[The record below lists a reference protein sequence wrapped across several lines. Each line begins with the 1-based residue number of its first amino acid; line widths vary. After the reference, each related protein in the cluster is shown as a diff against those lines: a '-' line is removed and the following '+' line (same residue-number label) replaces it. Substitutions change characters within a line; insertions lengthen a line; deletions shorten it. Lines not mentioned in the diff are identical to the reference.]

1 MSIVQRITMDD
12 AKAEFGDLSLTN
24 QYQVHFAGFNQ
35 SIIKYL
41 RETGISNAKDYIS
54 RKMGIMC
61 ADASLP
67 ASALATGDVKDNFMG
82 VSQEFAHSRL
92 YTDIDFTFYLS
103 SDYTLLKIFEGWMD
117 YITSGANGEVQETE
131 KSFYRR
137 LRYPDDYK
145 ISTMYIH
152 KFEKDYGRSLQYQFI
167 NAFPKAI
174 SPMPVSYGAA
184 DLMRVTV
191 SFNYDRYILKRGAAT
206 PF

>member
-117 YITSGANGEVQETE
+117 YITSGANGEVQESE

-145 ISTMYIH
+145 IIRCISI
-152 KFEKDYGRSLQYQFI
+152 SLKKIMDDHCNI
-167 NAFPKAI
+167 NSSMLSPKQSHQCRFHMAQQI
-174 SPMPVSYGAA
+174 
-184 DLMRVTV
+184 
-191 SFNYDRYILKRGAAT
+191 
-206 PF
+206 

>member
-1 MSIVQRITMDD
+1 MDD

-145 ISTMYIH
+145 IDTMYIH
-152 KFEKDYGRSLQYQFI
+152 KFEKDYGQCFSSKRIISLSSLTSIFPETFI
-167 NAFPKAI
+167 WRI
-174 SPMPVSYGAA
+174 IT
-184 DLMRVTV
+184 D
-191 SFNYDRYILKRGAAT
+191 
-206 PF
+206 